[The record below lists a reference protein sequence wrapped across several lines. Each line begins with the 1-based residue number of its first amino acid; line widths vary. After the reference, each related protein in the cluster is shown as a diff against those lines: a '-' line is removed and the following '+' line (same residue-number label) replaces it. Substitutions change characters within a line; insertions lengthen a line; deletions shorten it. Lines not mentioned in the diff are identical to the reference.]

1 MSDTS
6 DSPKIRVP
14 LSALRPLLPIALRY
28 KSRIWATLTALI
40 VASAATLVLPKI
52 GQKMIDEGF
61 SKLDPGSIHLYFGA
75 MFVTAAVVGVAS
87 GARYYCVM
95 TLGER
100 VVADLRDA
108 LFRHLTK
115 LDAQF
120 FDTAKTGELL
130 SRLTSDTT
138 QIRSA
143 FGASASIALR
153 NFILLIGAI
162 IAMILTS
169 PKLSGLMLVAIPMIV
184 LPLVMAGRSVRGRA
198 RKAQDALAEASA
210 YAAENLGAMR
220 TMQAFNAQKTAAQ
233 RFFDAAENAYDTA
246 RQAIQAR
253 AYLTAGAFFLASA
266 AVVGVLW
273 LGARDVLSGQLTDGT
288 LTQFILYAIFAASS
302 LGQLSEVWREVSAA
316 AGAASRIGE
325 IMAIVPRISA
335 PLHPVALP
343 APQGKVAFRDVSFSY
358 PSRVSDV
365 VVHDISFA
373 VQPGETVAIV
383 GPSGAG
389 KSTLFQLLMRFY
401 DPSAGMVRVDETD
414 IRTVDPDALRAR
426 IALVPQEPVIF
437 GASIADNIRYG
448 RPDASDDDV
457 RAAAARANADDFIRQ
472 MPQGYATR
480 VGERGVTL
488 SGGQRQRIAIARAI
502 LKDAPILLLDEATSA
517 LDAENETIVQQALE
531 GLMQNRTTLVIA
543 HRLATVLS
551 ADRILVMDG
560 GRIVEE
566 GTHTSLVAQNGLYA
580 RLAKLQ
586 FETGAAALV

>member
-61 SKLDPGSIHLYFGA
+61 SKLDPGSIHLYFCA

-198 RKAQDALAEASA
+198 RKAQ
-210 YAAENLGAMR
+210 NP
-220 TMQAFNAQKTAAQ
+220 
-233 RFFDAAENAYDTA
+233 
-246 RQAIQAR
+246 
-253 AYLTAGAFFLASA
+253 
-266 AVVGVLW
+266 
-273 LGARDVLSGQLTDGT
+273 LS
-288 LTQFILYAIFAASS
+288 
-302 LGQLSEVWREVSAA
+302 
-316 AGAASRIGE
+316 
-325 IMAIVPRISA
+325 
-335 PLHPVALP
+335 
-343 APQGKVAFRDVSFSY
+343 
-358 PSRVSDV
+358 
-365 VVHDISFA
+365 
-373 VQPGETVAIV
+373 
-383 GPSGAG
+383 
-389 KSTLFQLLMRFY
+389 
-401 DPSAGMVRVDETD
+401 
-414 IRTVDPDALRAR
+414 
-426 IALVPQEPVIF
+426 
-437 GASIADNIRYG
+437 
-448 RPDASDDDV
+448 
-457 RAAAARANADDFIRQ
+457 
-472 MPQGYATR
+472 
-480 VGERGVTL
+480 
-488 SGGQRQRIAIARAI
+488 
-502 LKDAPILLLDEATSA
+502 
-517 LDAENETIVQQALE
+517 
-531 GLMQNRTTLVIA
+531 
-543 HRLATVLS
+543 
-551 ADRILVMDG
+551 
-560 GRIVEE
+560 
-566 GTHTSLVAQNGLYA
+566 
-580 RLAKLQ
+580 
-586 FETGAAALV
+586 